1 MTPDFGETKPSELDL
16 RVRAAHA
23 KASMVVLAFA
33 ASIIVY
39 VAIGIFN
46 VRSRSAVAVA
56 NDLPYSFYVGAIFLA
71 LGSIAYRRAQ
81 MRRLRLEAVAALRGV
96 DGLINHFFKVTLLSA
111 ALAELIGI
119 FAVVIS
125 LLGGEQNDVI
135 RLGVVAL
142 VVELFTY
149 PRRGAWRQ
157 AVAYF
162 ATSGPSR

>member
-1 MTPDFGETKPSELDL
+1 MTPDFGEAKPSALDE

-23 KASMVVLAFA
+23 KASRVVLAFA
-33 ASIIVY
+33 AFIVLCI
-39 VAIGIFN
+39 AIGLFN
-46 VRSRSAVAVA
+46 IRNVSAGDV
-56 NDLPYSFYVGAIFLA
+56 PYSFYVGAIFLA

-96 DGLINHFFKVTLLSA
+96 DGLINHFFQVTLVSA

-119 FAVVIS
+119 LAVVMS
-125 LLGGEQNDVI
+125 LVGGEQSDVI
-135 RLGVVAL
+135 RLGAVAL

-162 ATSGPSR
+162 AASSPSQ